1 MDSHIDTPPQQV
13 DLHDSERKDKHFLER
28 LPSSKDMPAVALESK
43 PRLPSKSPDH
53 LTSGSDLLV
62 VGLVPKSSPSKDNKD
77 TYESS
82 ELSDL
87 GEDDSEAETD
97 KMDFLDDDANPGQG
111 EKVSD
116 LRRISHLTELAHLEG
131 VDSDDSDDSDGPNN
145 SISNSISRTSKSSEA
160 GPHDDG
166 VDTTIFES
174 FRTDISDTE
183 ETDAIKRPR
192 TLEEADLIQEPS
204 KKARLNAAAAAA
216 ASSLKLEFP
225 NLEYPPVLE
234 GVASPKLDSIEQ
246 DVEASDASEKR
257 DEKNTINASE
267 LANNAFFN
275 GNGNGIVREAIQN
288 GTSLNDIQVNGTSE
302 GGIITVS
309 KEEDFKEPKLEDLD
323 QLEAEEAPE
332 DETDVLPELQPN
344 EPFSKEEEHKQ
355 IKEELQGEKVQN
367 GASNNER
374 SPNLDA
380 NDDEDDE
387 DEKLSDVNSEDEEK
401 EQAFRVMEDESPE
414 DHDAE
419 DTKTVAE
426 VIHNDDDA
434 PGAAAQ
440 ERSET
445 GEEDHN
451 DEDVDMDAEEPE
463 EAEEVEEDGE
473 DGEEVEFDLDL
484 DEQRKNAISELI
496 SIEEDFSLLRD
507 KLYNDKL
514 ALLEHEM
521 ELCLDGSHPELLQ
534 IYYKVNEFYQQN
546 IKISN
551 STLNYSLKCIN
562 TETMATRTSIH
573 QDFMKNL
580 TDMKNDMVA
589 ETTSLWYK
597 INRERNYL
605 DQIVPDYNFAALPQ
619 LSSEQLNMAIVAGG
633 SSVEYYQD
641 SAPISKKVMNQNTIV
656 ELVLRRNDLNEQLGV
671 LNGLK
676 EFHGFPCAVANS
688 LLDDDVCS
696 VEELLLRKAT
706 PDEVNEDLQAMG
718 IY

>member
-1 MDSHIDTPPQQV
+1 MDSHIDTPPKQEV
-13 DLHDSERKDKHFLER
+13 SLHDPAREEKDSHQR
-28 LPSSKDMPAVALESK
+28 LPSSKDTPATSLASK
-43 PRLPSKSPDH
+43 PRLPSESPDH
-53 LTSGSDLLV
+53 HVSGSDLLAIA
-62 VGLVPKSSPSKDNKD
+62 LKSSPRKDNKD
-77 TYESS
+77 SYESS

-87 GEDDSEAETD
+87 GDDDSEAETD
-97 KMDFLDDDANPGQG
+97 KMDFLDDDANHGQG

-131 VDSDDSDDSDGPNN
+131 VDTDDSDDSDGLNN
-145 SISNSISRTSKSSEA
+145 SASKSKPQPLKGSA
-160 GPHDDG
+160 TGPHEDG
-166 VDTTIFES
+166 ADTTIFES

-183 ETDAIKRPR
+183 ETDALKRPR
-192 TLEEADLIQEPS
+192 TLEEADLIQEPP
-204 KKARLNAAAAAA
+204 KKARLSGAADATAPA
-216 ASSLKLEFP
+216 SLKLEFLK
-225 NLEYPPVLE
+225 LEYSPILDAAESPKANAFEEASESLNATE
-234 GVASPKLDSIEQ
+234 EKAGQNGLDPSEALKDTYSNGNSNGVAST
-246 DVEASDASEKR
+246 AAH
-257 DEKNTINASE
+257 
-267 LANNAFFN
+267 
-275 GNGNGIVREAIQN
+275 N
-288 GTSLNDIQVNGTSE
+288 GTLLEGTQTSGTSE
-302 GGIITVS
+302 DNVLAVS
-309 KEEDFKEPKLEDLD
+309 KAEDFKEPKLEDID

-332 DETDVLPELQPN
+332 DESEPLPELNAN
-344 EPFSKEEEHKQ
+344 EPLSEEEEHEQVKDEYS
-355 IKEELQGEKVQN
+355 KDTTQN
-367 GASNNER
+367 GDESYEKNSNLG
-374 SPNLDA
+374 LDH
-380 NDDEDDE
+380 DDDD
-387 DEKLSDVNSEDEEK
+387 DEKLSDVNSENDEK
-401 EQAFRVMEDESPE
+401 EHASRATEDESP
-414 DHDAE
+414 D
-419 DTKTVAE
+419 
-426 VIHNDDDA
+426 DDDA
-434 PGAAAQ
+434 EVTKKGQEAVDDDENAPEAADKESDSGEQ
-440 ERSET
+440 NHN
-445 GEEDHN
+445 EEDG
-451 DEDVDMDAEEPE
+451 DMDAEE
-463 EAEEVEEDGE
+463 AEEDGE
-473 DGEEVEFDLDL
+473 EDEEEVDLDI
-484 DEQRKNAISELI
+484 DEQRKNAVSELI
-496 SIEEDFSLLRD
+496 SIEEDFSFLRD

-619 LSSEQLNMAIVAGG
+619 LNSEQLNMAIVAGG

-641 SAPISKKVMNQNTIV
+641 SAPISKKAMNQNTIV